1 MKSTKVTFT
10 LLGALL
16 ALGWIILERDPTT
29 AADPAVGKT
38 GQPAAVIDASRYPNL
53 QAAFDAVPMTGGLVK
68 LPPGDFRLK
77 EPLVLERPETRVE
90 GAGAATRLINCNEEG
105 QPALI
110 VRPPD
115 LKSNPKAF
123 VWRVQLANF
132 RICGDPNV
140 IDAKSTEP
148 KSGDGLL
155 AQRVNELYIEG
166 LSVDHNGGHGIN
178 LVDCLEDARVCD
190 SIMTYNRQAGLN
202 ILGAHD
208 IIVNANQFEENN
220 DAVLCIKVCN
230 LTMNGNNVDDHL
242 RHGVVIET
250 TYGSVLSG
258 NMIEECQGTAVVLDR
273 DCHGITIS
281 ANVIAHNFGGG
292 VDLRDAWGCAVSA
305 NTFTVGVER
314 ALTVGPDS
322 GRITITGNNF
332 SDRYIGEGKFR
343 SNRDQDP
350 ASGIHLA
357 GTSDVAICGN
367 VFSGLNCQAIE
378 ADEKCRRIIITNNV
392 MTDLNRRTEEKRPAL
407 DLRGAQDTIIEHNS
421 IAEQPKTTPPE

>member
-1 MKSTKVTFT
+1 MKLTKVGFT
-10 LLGALL
+10 MFGALL
-16 ALGWIILERDPTT
+16 ALGWIVSQRSGTT
-29 AADPAVGKT
+29 AADSEAVTT
-38 GQPAAVIDASRYPNL
+38 GPSPAVIDAAQYADL
-53 QAAFDAVPMTGGLVK
+53 QAAFDAVPITGGLVK
-68 LPPGDFRLK
+68 LPPGDFRLN

-90 GAGAATRLINCNEEG
+90 GAGAATRLINCNREG

-110 VRPPD
+110 VRPPN
-115 LKSNPKAF
+115 LKANPTAF

-148 KSGDGLL
+148 QSGDGLL

-166 LSVDHNGGHGIN
+166 LSVDHNGGHGIS
-178 LVDCLEDARVCD
+178 LDYCLEDARVCD
-190 SIMTYNRQAGLN
+190 SIMTYNGQAGLN

-220 DAVLCIKVCN
+220 DALLCIKVCN
-230 LTMNGNNVDDHL
+230 LCMNGNNIDDHL

-273 DCHGITIS
+273 DCHGITVS
-281 ANVIAHNFGGG
+281 ANVIAHNYGGG

-314 ALTVGPDS
+314 ALVVGPDS

-350 ASGIHLA
+350 ATGIHLV
-357 GTSDVAICGN
+357 GTSDVAISGN
-367 VFSGLNCQAIE
+367 VFSGLNRQAIE
-378 ADEKCRRIIITNNV
+378 ADAQCRRVTITNNV
-392 MTDLNRRTEEKRPAL
+392 MVDLNRRTDEKRPAL
-407 DLRGAQDTIIEHNS
+407 DLRGAQETIIEHNH
-421 IAEQPKTTPPE
+421 IAEPPAK

>member
-1 MKSTKVTFT
+1 MKSAKLILALF
-10 LLGALL
+10 GAIA
-16 ALGWIILERDPTT
+16 ALGWIVAQSNRTT

-38 GQPAAVIDASRYPNL
+38 AAAPAVIDASQFPSL
-53 QAAFDAVPMTGGLVK
+53 QAALDAVPMTGGLVR
-68 LPPGDFRLK
+68 LPPGEFRLT
-77 EPLVLERPETRVE
+77 EPLVLERPETRIE
-90 GAGAATRLINCNEEG
+90 GAGAATRLVNCNQEG
-105 QPALI
+105 KPAVI
-110 VRPPD
+110 VRPPN
-115 LKSNPKAF
+115 LAANPRAF

-155 AQRVNELYIEG
+155 AQRVNEIYLEG

-208 IIVNANQFEENN
+208 IIVNANQFEEKG
-220 DAVLCIKVCN
+220 DAVLCIRVCN
-230 LTMNGNNVDDHL
+230 LTMNGNNLDDHL

-258 NMIEECQGTAVVLDR
+258 NMIEECQGTAVLLDR
-273 DCHGITIS
+273 DCHGITVS

-292 VDLRDAWGCAVSA
+292 VDLADAWGCTVSA
-305 NTFTVGVER
+305 NTFTVDEER
-314 ALTVGPDS
+314 ALVVGPDS

-332 SDRYIGEGKFR
+332 SDSYIGEGKYRFHK
-343 SNRDQDP
+343 NDP
-350 ASGIHLA
+350 AAGIHLA
-357 GTSDVAICGN
+357 GAEDVAISGN
-367 VFSGLNCQAIE
+367 VFAGLNRQAIE
-378 ADEKCRRIIITNNV
+378 ADAGCRRITITGNV
-392 MTDLNRRTEEKRPAL
+392 MTDLNRKTEEKRPAL
-407 DLRGAQDTIIEHNS
+407 DLRGARETIVENNS
-421 IAEQPKTTPPE
+421 IAE

>member
-1 MKSTKVTFT
+1 MKSAKVLFT
-10 LLGALL
+10 LAAAAI
-16 ALGWIILERDPTT
+16 ALGWGFSQWNRTT
-29 AADPAVGKT
+29 AADAPAT
-38 GQPAAVIDASRYPNL
+38 NAAASPMVIDASRYPSL
-53 QAAFDAVPMTGGLVK
+53 QAAFDAVPMTGGLVR
-68 LPPGDFRLK
+68 LPPGDFRLN

-90 GAGAATRLINCNEEG
+90 GAGAATRLINCNQEG
-105 QPALI
+105 KPALI
-110 VRPPD
+110 VRPPG
-115 LKSNPKAF
+115 LAANPKAF

-140 IDAKSTEP
+140 IDAKTTEP

-166 LSVDHNGGHGIN
+166 LSVDHNGGHGMS
-178 LVDCLEDARVCD
+178 LDLCLEDARVCD

-220 DAVLCIKVCN
+220 DAVRCIKVCN
-230 LTMNGNNVDDHL
+230 LTMNGNNIDDHL

-258 NMIEECQGTAVVLDR
+258 NMIEECQGTAIVLDL
-273 DCHGITIS
+273 DCHGNTIS

-305 NTFTVGVER
+305 NTFTVDEQR
-314 ALTVGPDS
+314 AVVVGPDS

-332 SDRYIGEGKFR
+332 SDRYIGEGKYR
-343 SNRDQDP
+343 SNSDDP
-350 ASGIHLA
+350 AAGIHLV
-357 GTSDVAICGN
+357 GTEDVAISGN
-367 VFSGLNCQAIE
+367 VFAGLNRQAIE
-378 ADEKCRRIIITNNV
+378 ADAECRRIVITGNV
-392 MTDLNRRTEEKRPAL
+392 MSDLNRKTEEKRPAL
-407 DLRGAQDTIIEHNS
+407 DLHGNQDMIVENNS
-421 IAEQPKTTPPE
+421 IAE

>member
-1 MKSTKVTFT
+1 MKSTKVMLA
-10 LLGALL
+10 LLGVLI
-16 ALGWIILERDPTT
+16 ALGWIISQKNRTT
-29 AADPAVGKT
+29 AADPAVDKT
-38 GQPAAVIDASRYPNL
+38 GQSPAVIDASKYPTL

-77 EPLVLERPETRVE
+77 EPLVLERPETRIE

-115 LKSNPKAF
+115 LAANPKAF

-132 RICGDPNV
+132 RICGDPNC
-140 IDAKSTEP
+140 IDAKSSEP

-178 LVDCLEDARVCD
+178 LITCLEDARVAD

-208 IIVNANQFEENN
+208 IVVNANQFEENN

-230 LTMNGNNVDDHL
+230 LCMNGNNIDDHL

-258 NMIEECQGTAVVLDR
+258 NMIEECQGTAVILDR
-273 DCHGITIS
+273 DCHGITVS
-281 ANVIAHNFGGG
+281 ANVIAHNYGGG
-292 VDLRDAWGCAVSA
+292 VDLRDAWGCTVSA
-305 NTFTVGVER
+305 NTFTVDEMR
-314 ALTVGPDS
+314 AVVVGPDS

-332 SDRYIGEGKFR
+332 SDRYIGEGKYR
-343 SNRDQDP
+343 SNRECDR

-357 GTSDVAICGN
+357 GTSDVAISGN
-367 VFSGLNCQAIE
+367 LFSGLDRQAIE
-378 ADEKCRRIIITNNV
+378 ADAECRRIVITGNV
-392 MTDLNRRTEEKRPAL
+392 MTDLNHRTDEKRPAL
-407 DLRGAQDTIIEHNS
+407 DLRGAQKTIVDNNS
-421 IAEQPKTTPPE
+421 VAE